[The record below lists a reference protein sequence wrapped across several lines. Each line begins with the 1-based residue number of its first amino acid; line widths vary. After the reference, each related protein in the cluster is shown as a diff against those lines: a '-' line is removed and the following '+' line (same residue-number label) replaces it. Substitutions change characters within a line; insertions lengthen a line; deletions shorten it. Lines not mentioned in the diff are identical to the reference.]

1 MLTPRTNRHH
11 AIAASA
17 ITAAADAIHDHTSSP
32 TIAHLFDPDTIAP
45 IHPGD
50 PVDDEIDNLS
60 ALYLIDN
67 WYGQAMEYAGR
78 YGHDPLLTLALVG
91 MIRESLT
98 THDHPFT
105 DPHGDS
111 SIRAAITETGI
122 DPTATYHPGGENTHS
137 DTYTDGANTIPAAII
152 RTAAGLIRHLNDT
165 TPQKGI
171 EP

>member
-78 YGHDPLLTLALVG
+78 YGHDPRLTLALVG

-105 DPHGDS
+105 NQQLDP
-111 SIRAAITETGI
+111 AK
-122 DPTATYHPGGENTHS
+122 S
-137 DTYTDGANTIPAAII
+137 D
-152 RTAAGLIRHLNDT
+152 DT
-165 TPQKGI
+165 TRSSYGQQARDLQAYQHWIATDRDQCIARVKAI
-171 EP
+171 Q